1 MINNFVK
8 VILLTFIFYSI
19 GCINNIVV
27 NCQQKYPYN
36 LDIPNVPNVPNVP
49 IKKQKF
55 DFKRFNLEY
64 PYIKKISFLV
74 KDMIESEKL
83 KIKKFEFGT
92 KNGINIS
99 SIIGIKNS
107 PIFNFNKGF
116 YFKYYLIKS
125 FFIKPE
131 LLHSIEGSGIKIKD
145 RPNHIKLTNTYIN
158 IPLIFGYTFNNPG
171 ISFEFGPQF
180 NLGIDIQTIK
190 GIKALKDVN
199 KLGLSLV
206 AGTEF
211 AIGKY
216 IKCPQLSLT
225 GRYNIGLTKV
235 FASKE
240 TFNCNS
246 VFKVGISLKFL

>member
-8 VILLTFIFYSI
+8 VILLTFISI

-27 NCQQKYPYN
+27 NCKQKYQYVNYLDN
-36 LDIPNVPNVPNVP
+36 LDIPNVILKPNVQPKPNVNVP
-49 IKKQKF
+49 IKKPKF

-107 PIFNFNKGF
+107 TIFNFNKGF

-131 LLHSIEGSGIKIKD
+131 LLHSIEGSGIKIQD
-145 RPNHIKLTNTYIN
+145 IKLTNTYI
-158 IPLIFGYTFNNPG
+158 PLIFGYTYPG

-180 NLGIDIQTIK
+180 NLGIERHK
-190 GIKALKDVN
+190 GIKDVN
-199 KLGLSLV
+199 KFGISLV
-206 AGTEF
+206 AGTEL

-216 IKCPQLSLT
+216 IKCNQLSLT

-246 VFKVGISLKFL
+246 VFQLGISLKFL